1 MSAFRILVADDH
13 PIFRF
18 GLCSLLRSHENWEVC
33 GEAADG
39 RDAVEK
45 CRQLKPDL
53 LILDICL
60 PKLNGVDAAQQILKD
75 NPAQVILVLTAVD
88 SEQVV
93 RDCLEAGVRGWVLKS
108 DGTDD
113 LTTAVEALQ
122 RHKSI
127 FSSRVSDLIADGY
140 KRHRVGPPAAK
151 AARLSPRER
160 EVVQLL
166 GEGKASKEVATIL
179 NVTVKTVETHRSNIM
194 IKLKIHSIAELV
206 LYAVRNEIVHVQLP
220 AVLRFPNPGMAER
233 TLPLQ
238 DVN

>member
-18 GLCSLLRSHENWEVC
+18 GLCSLLRSHASWEVC

-45 CRQLKPDL
+45 CRQLQPDL
-53 LILDICL
+53 LILDICM
-60 PKLNGVDAAQQILKD
+60 PRLNGMEAVRQILKN
-75 NPAQVILVLTAVD
+75 NPTQAILVLTAVD

-93 RDCLEAGVRGWVLKS
+93 QDCLEAGVRGWVLKS

-113 LTTAVEALQ
+113 MMTAVEALQ
-122 RHKSI
+122 RHKSV
-127 FSSRVSDLIADGY
+127 FSSRISDLLTDVY
-140 KRHRVGPPAAK
+140 KRHRMDPAAAN

-160 EVVQLL
+160 EVLQLL
-166 GEGKASKEVATIL
+166 GEGKTSKEVAVMIGVTL
-179 NVTVKTVETHRSNIM
+179 KTAKKHRGNVM
-194 IKLKIHSIAELV
+194 LKLKLHSIAELV

-220 AVLRFPNPGMAER
+220 EGVRSPNSIGVVSQR
-233 TLPLQ
+233 IH
-238 DVN
+238 